1 MIKKDRFTKYFKL
14 IVFFIFLVFS
24 HKSSWK
30 NYFRNI
36 FQKSSLIEF
45 ISLFA
50 FTLSLSLGFN
60 FIAMSGKINLSLA
73 SSILIG
79 QLFFT
84 IFAIRISNPILVFLL
99 AGALSIPVSF
109 LVSYFSNYLDLKLSI
124 DTVVSSLITNYIA
137 LYLVSFIN
145 FSLLR
150 DKSSTAMASRIF
162 MTKNTFPLG
171 IILSLILFTLYIYIY
186 KNTSYGEN
194 LLISGENRKMAS
206 LLGFKPRIL
215 DKKAVFLASL
225 FAALSAGVFLLENYN
240 NLEVRDP
247 SIFWDATLI
256 SITSRQKPIQ
266 TLIFSFIFTLV
277 KLSFSILSRRGNLSY
292 ELVVILETIFIF
304 GLLIF
309 RNRGEVKY
317 E

>member
-14 IVFFIFLVFS
+14 IVFFIFLVFFLIS
-24 HKSSWK
+24 PLG
-30 NYFRNI
+30 RITLEI
-36 FQKSSLIEF
+36 FFKKSSLIEF

-304 GLLIF
+304 GLLILEI
-309 RNRGEVKY
+309 GEK
-317 E
+317 